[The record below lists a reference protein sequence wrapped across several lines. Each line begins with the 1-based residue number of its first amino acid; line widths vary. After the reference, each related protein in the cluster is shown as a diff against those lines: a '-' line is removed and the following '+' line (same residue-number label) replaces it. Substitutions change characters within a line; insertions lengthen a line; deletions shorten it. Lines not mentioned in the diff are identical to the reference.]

1 MRQSFRVAKR
11 VRAGVAAG
19 HPATAAVGAELLA
32 AGGTAG
38 DAAAAM
44 ALASCVAETVLSGLL
59 SGAHAA
65 VFDGEHAYHLDGFA
79 SVPSGSGQLQEVP
92 VLFGEHVV
100 PYFVGPSSCA
110 VPGLPATIDEL
121 WRRLGRLP
129 WRDVVAP
136 ARRLAA
142 EGVELPAAQARSLEM
157 LAGIMTPG
165 RGADIYTPG
174 GKLLV
179 GGDRLEQPRLVQAL
193 DVIAEEGARSVYE
206 GTLAQA
212 LLDVEGIAITA
223 DDLAGYR
230 AIWRDPALASWYDVR
245 VATRGGLSGVPE
257 LLGVLP
263 RLYGRSETERVV
275 TLVAALETGM
285 AGIGDTTNLVAV
297 DADGRACVITHS
309 LGVGAATWL
318 DDYDLHLNNLLGE
331 RDIDVGP
338 LEPGDRMESRMAPS
352 LVFDDAGLAL
362 AIGAAGA
369 TRLRNALCTVLAG
382 ILDEGL
388 EPQAAV
394 DRPRFHPT
402 LDGVD
407 AEPGVDEQALRLLE
421 ADGRAVRR
429 WPDFH
434 HYFGGVSCVGRTGAA
449 GDPRRG
455 GDAIVLSY

>member
-1 MRQSFRVAKR
+1 VAH

-19 HPATAAVGAELLA
+19 HPATAEVGAAILA
-32 AGGTAG
+32 EGGTAG

-65 VFDGEHAYHLDGFA
+65 VFDGERAYHLDCFA
-79 SVPSGSGQLQEVP
+79 AVPSGSGQLLEVP
-92 VLFGEHVV
+92 VLFGEHLV

-110 VPGLPATIDEL
+110 VPGLPAGIDEV

-129 WRDVVAP
+129 WREIVAP
-136 ARRLAA
+136 ARRLAV
-142 EGVELPAAQARSLEM
+142 EGVELPPAQARSLEM

-179 GGDRLEQPRLVQAL
+179 GGDRLDQPRLVRAL

-206 GTLAQA
+206 GTLAEA
-212 LLDVEGIAITA
+212 LLEVDGIEITA
-223 DDLAGYR
+223 GDLTGYR
-230 AIWRDPALASWYDVR
+230 AEWREPVFVFWNGMR

-257 LLGVLP
+257 LLGMFP
-263 RLYGRSETERVV
+263 RLHGRSETERVL
-275 TLVAALETGM
+275 TLVAALQEGT

-297 DADGRACVITHS
+297 DDEGRACVITHS

-318 DDYDLHLNNLLGE
+318 DAYDLHLNNLLGE

-352 LVFDDAGLAL
+352 LVFDDDGLAL
-362 AIGAAGA
+362 AIGSAGA
-369 TRLRNALCTVLAG
+369 TRLRTALCTVVAG

-402 LDGVD
+402 SDGVD
-407 AEPGVDEQALRLLE
+407 AEPGVDEPALQLLE
-421 ADGRAVRR
+421 AEGRTVRR
-429 WPDFH
+429 WPDYH

-449 GDPRRG
+449 GDPRRAG
-455 GDAIVLSY
+455 SGIVLS

>member
-1 MRQSFRVAKR
+1 M
-11 VRAGVAAG
+11 RAGVAAG
-19 HPATAAVGAELLA
+19 HPATAEVGAEILA
-32 AGGTAG
+32 EGGTAG

-65 VFDGEHAYHLDGFA
+65 VFDGERAYHLDCFA
-79 SVPSGSGQLQEVP
+79 TVPSGSGQLLEVP

-100 PYFVGPSSCA
+100 PYLVGPSSCA
-110 VPGLPATIDEL
+110 VPGLPAGIDEI

-136 ARRLAA
+136 ARRLAL
-142 EGVELPAAQARSLEM
+142 EGVELPPAQARSLEM

-174 GKLLV
+174 GRLLG
-179 GGDRLEQPRLVQAL
+179 GGDRLHQPRLVHAL
-193 DVIAEEGARSVYE
+193 DVIAEEGARSVYD
-206 GTLAQA
+206 GTLAEA
-212 LLDVEGIAITA
+212 LLGVDGIEITA

-230 AIWRDPALASWYDVR
+230 AEWRDPVLVPWHGMR

-257 LLGVLP
+257 LLGRLP
-263 RLYGRSETERVV
+263 RLHGRSETERVL
-275 TLVAALETGM
+275 TLVAALQEGS

-297 DADGRACVITHS
+297 DAEGRACVITHS

-318 DDYDLHLNNLLGE
+318 DGYDLHLNNLLGE

-338 LEPGDRMESRMAPS
+338 LEPGERMESRMAPS
-352 LVFDDAGLAL
+352 LVFDEAELVL

-369 TRLRNALCTVLAG
+369 TRLRTALGTVLAG

-402 LDGVD
+402 HEGVD
-407 AEPGVDEQALRLLE
+407 AEPGVDEDALQLLE
-421 ADGRAVRR
+421 AEGRTVRR

-434 HYFGGVSCVGRTGAA
+434 HFFGGVSGIGRAGAA

-455 GDAIVLSY
+455 GKGIVLG

>member
-1 MRQSFRVAKR
+1 
-11 VRAGVAAG
+11 
-19 HPATAAVGAELLA
+19 
-32 AGGTAG
+32 
-38 DAAAAM
+38 M

-65 VFDGEHAYHLDGFA
+65 VFDGERAYHLDCFA
-79 SVPSGSGQLQEVP
+79 AVPSGSGPLLEVP

-110 VPGLPATIDEL
+110 VPGLPAGIDEV

-129 WRDVVAP
+129 WREIVAP
-136 ARRLAA
+136 ARRLAV

-179 GGDRLEQPRLVQAL
+179 GGDRLDQPRLVHAL
-193 DVIAEEGARSVYE
+193 DAIADEGARSVYE
-206 GTLAQA
+206 GTLAEA
-212 LLDVEGIAITA
+212 LLGVEGIEITA
-223 DDLAGYR
+223 DDLTGYR
-230 AIWRDPALASWYDVR
+230 AEWREPVFAAWQGMR

-257 LLGVLP
+257 LISAFP
-263 RLYGRSETERVV
+263 RLRGLSETERVL
-275 TLVAALETGM
+275 TLVTALEEGT

-297 DADGRACVITHS
+297 DHEGRACVITHS

-318 DDYDLHLNNLLGE
+318 DEYDLHLNNLLGE

-352 LVFDDAGLAL
+352 LVFDDEGLAL
-362 AIGAAGA
+362 AIGSAGA
-369 TRLRNALCTVLAG
+369 TRLRTALCTVVAG
-382 ILDEGL
+382 ILDEGF
-388 EPQAAV
+388 EPQTAV

-402 LDGVD
+402 HDGVD
-407 AEPGVDEQALRLLE
+407 AEPGVDEAALELLE
-421 ADGRAVRR
+421 AEGRTVRR

-434 HYFGGVSCVGRTGAA
+434 HYFGGVSCFGRTGAA
-449 GDPRRG
+449 GDPRRAG
-455 GDAIVLSY
+455 RGIVLS